1 MTEEPDQD
9 RALIERLARKI
20 VEKKLETPALFFLEM
35 SRPLS
40 FLAGQAMIFLG
51 PIVQAVYPVK
61 DYARI
66 AALLEKR
73 ENVDLLIEAIER
85 EARRK

>member
-1 MTEEPDQD
+1 MTEDVEQD
-9 RALIERLARKI
+9 KELIERLAQKI
-20 VEKKLETPALFFLEM
+20 VEKRLETAALFFLEM

-66 AALLEKR
+66 AALMEKR
-73 ENVDLLIEAIER
+73 ENVDLLIDAIEQ
-85 EARRK
+85 EARDA

>member
-1 MTEEPDQD
+1 
-9 RALIERLARKI
+9 
-20 VEKKLETPALFFLEM
+20 M

-66 AALLEKR
+66 AALMEKR
-73 ENVDLLIEAIER
+73 ENVDLLIDAIEQ
-85 EARRK
+85 EARDA